1 MANVRGGVGAYFV
14 LASPESPNEYEAMGP
29 WLSVPP
35 PYDRAVEAPFG
46 EIEQVRRGTILAVAI
61 EAPERLDH
69 SRLRTAISE
78 LRARIDT
85 SIAICVPGH
94 AAEMALSLALRA
106 YAWGVRAVF
115 VADYPPHRALWDSLA
130 DLPDLPGDVAA
141 WLQVRRGVPE
151 SLALAIARLLREAPA
166 CSGLDELSDRLRV
179 LPRTL
184 RHWFDQARLPG
195 PSQWYHL
202 GRLLDAQYR
211 LLRDPCLHVGAL
223 ALELGYSDRV
233 SFTNRIYRLFG
244 VTAETSRRLLGLEWR
259 LAAWWERVTRRG
271 EPSRQ

>member
-85 SIAICVPGH
+85 SIAICVPRQ
-94 AAEMALSLALRA
+94 AAGAALPLALRA
-106 YAWGVRAVF
+106 YACGVRAVF
-115 VADYPPHRALWDSLA
+115 VAEDPPRRLLWSAMA

-141 WLQVRRGVPE
+141 WLQLRRRVPDP
-151 SLALAIARLLREAPA
+151 LALAVARLLREAPS
-166 CSGLDELSDRLRV
+166 CSDLDELSERLEV

-184 RHWFDQARLPG
+184 HHRFDQARLPG

-202 GRLLDAQYR
+202 GRLLDAQFR
-211 LLRDPCLHVGAL
+211 LLRDPGLDVGAL
-223 ALELGYSDRV
+223 ALELGYSDRL

-244 VTAETSRRLLGLEWR
+244 VTAETSRKLLGLEWR

-271 EPSRQ
+271 KPCRQ